1 VRHASRAGWTA
12 RAPAIEMLD
21 AAADSDSRAD
31 DDEAG
36 LQARL
41 RAMAAALG
49 VLSAVP
55 REM

>member
-1 VRHASRAGWTA
+1 MRHPSRAGWTT

-21 AAADSDSRAD
+21 AAADCDSRA

-49 VLSAVP
+49 VLRAAP